1 MISAPKPS
9 ISPTPHFH
17 SESAKTGQVTATVTN
32 AHPADQKAPT
42 SPAEGSRKVPQ
53 NVFWP
58 EPQEARPWGNE
69 SVLDHDKEMAREF
82 LVALDPS
89 ATRFTFQ
96 FISDTGSG
104 QAEIFHSSLD
114 DVWPK
119 VEALNNRQRQ
129 CGVFVTPNE
138 TDFKGRKN
146 NNIVRS
152 RALFA
157 DADGREQVEHCES
170 VLAASG
176 IAASAVVRT
185 GRGAHYYFF
194 GNVSRDVF
202 SDYQQRLIHRLGT
215 DPSIKDLPR
224 VMRLPCTLHL
234 KDPSQPRLVTLEPCA
249 GPRPRY
255 SPDDLLQALGTSG
268 LATPSSASAPSTTKE
283 GQFTP
288 DPMVQELFRNA
299 TDRLSDGLEADVEE
313 IRSAALAIP
322 PSALATEH
330 DWVRIARALARE
342 AAIFPKSEPQL
353 WTILDAISRLAP
365 GYDKDENRRRWDRYQ
380 REAHDS
386 DRPITIATFFD
397 LASKHGWSGHVPLA
411 PTASVHAP
419 AGAGAP
425 RALPIA
431 SLARTPKKRQW
442 LCGTYLMRGAI
453 SLLSAPG
460 ARGKTA
466 WLITLA
472 LSCVSGKP
480 LLGAHLFG
488 GPKTV
493 LYLSAEEGTEEINL
507 RLRAAMQCHCVGEAD
522 LPGLHVIGA
531 ERWGIH
537 LVGVNRGTPCAD
549 EEGWAALGAELD
561 RLQPDILIADP
572 LINFLGGADANNNSV
587 AGLLMGRFAR
597 EAATRKMAV
606 MIAHHVAK
614 GRDPLAAESAM
625 GAASFVNLSRIA
637 LSIDTL
643 PEDKAG
649 TVGLPPWEAK
659 FVFRVIG
666 TKQNYSPV
674 KSDDDWFRL
683 ASVHVQN
690 AEPPTYPNG
699 DSVGVVERFT
709 PQATGAAVFPEE
721 LLCSALQ
728 AIQDA
733 DPPLTPSAQSK
744 TRYAVPVIAKA
755 IAPHRGGKVS
765 EPEAKAVLAYLM
777 NTALAGVEEH
787 KINRDGGRSDVRKGL
802 FPTATGAE
810 LLRNSHAVP
819 QSPQSPADSFA
830 GNAVDAGGDQP
841 RGSPAKQGGYGGKCG
856 GEYAGH
862 EPVGHAV
869 QQSAPKLNSTER
881 SGSNHPMD
889 TIGQRAADIADPHPS
904 MDMAS
909 GAPVDTGEPP
919 PAQPDK
925 PRRDAGRHEYILL
938 KTRRRR

>member
-1 MISAPKPS
+1 
-9 ISPTPHFH
+9 
-17 SESAKTGQVTATVTN
+17 
-32 AHPADQKAPT
+32 
-42 SPAEGSRKVPQ
+42 
-53 NVFWP
+53 
-58 EPQEARPWGNE
+58 
-69 SVLDHDKEMAREF
+69 
-82 LVALDPS
+82 
-89 ATRFTFQ
+89 
-96 FISDTGSG
+96 
-104 QAEIFHSSLD
+104 
-114 DVWPK
+114 
-119 VEALNNRQRQ
+119 
-129 CGVFVTPNE
+129 
-138 TDFKGRKN
+138 
-146 NNIVRS
+146 
-152 RALFA
+152 
-157 DADGREQVEHCES
+157 
-170 VLAASG
+170 
-176 IAASAVVRT
+176 
-185 GRGAHYYFF
+185 
-194 GNVSRDVF
+194 
-202 SDYQQRLIHRLGT
+202 
-215 DPSIKDLPR
+215 
-224 VMRLPCTLHL
+224 
-234 KDPSQPRLVTLEPCA
+234 LEPCA

-268 LATPSSASAPSTTKE
+268 LATPSSAPAPSITKKN
-283 GQFTP
+283 QPNHFTP
-288 DPMVQELFRNA
+288 DPKIQELFRNA
-299 TDRLSDGLEADVEE
+299 TERLSDGLEADVEE

-353 WTILDAISRLAP
+353 WAILDAISGRAP

-397 LASKHGWSGHVPLA
+397 LASKHSWSGHVPLA
-411 PTASVHAP
+411 PTASVHSPIA
-419 AGAGAP
+419 AVTP

-472 LSCVSGKP
+472 LSCVSDKP

-488 GPKTV
+488 GPKVV

-507 RLRAAMQCHCVGEAD
+507 RLRAAMQCHGVGEAD
-522 LPGLHVIGA
+522 LPGLHIIGA
-531 ERWGIH
+531 ERWGIQ
-537 LVGVNRGTPCAD
+537 LVGVNRGTPHYD
-549 EEGWAALGAELD
+549 EKGWAALGAELD

-643 PEDKAG
+643 EEKNAG

-674 KSDDDWFRL
+674 KSNDDWFRL
-683 ASVHVQN
+683 ASVQVQN

-699 DSVGVVERFT
+699 DSVGVVERFI
-709 PQATGAAVFPEE
+709 PEETGAAVFPEE
-721 LLCSALQ
+721 LLRSALQ

-744 TRYAVPVIAKA
+744 TRYAIPVLAKA

-765 EPEAKAVLAYLM
+765 EPEAKAVLTYLM
-777 NTALAGVEEH
+777 NTALAEVEER
-787 KINRDGGRSDVRKGL
+787 KIKRDGGRSDVRKGL
-802 FPTATGAE
+802 FPTATGAA
-810 LLRNSHAVP
+810 LLRNSGAAP
-819 QSPQSPADSFA
+819 QSPQSPADASA

-862 EPVGHAV
+862 EPVSHAV
-869 QQSAPKLNSTER
+869 QQSASNLNITGR
-881 SGSNHPMD
+881 SGSRPPVD
-889 TIGQRAADIADPHPS
+889 ATGQGAVDIAAPHPA
-904 MDMAS
+904 MDMT
-909 GAPVDTGEPP
+909 GRAPVDVGEPP
-919 PAQPDK
+919 PAQPAK
-925 PRRDAGRHEYILL
+925 PRRGPRRHKDILCT
-938 KTRRRR
+938 TRRRR